1 MVVALT
7 TGVGSAMTLGLALYG
22 WHLLDEIDHINRR
35 LLARAAV
42 ARAGGR
48 IRP

>member
-7 TGVGSAMTLGLALYG
+7 TGLGSAVTLGLALYG
-22 WHLLDEIDHINRR
+22 WHLLEEIDQLEGR

-42 ARAGGR
+42 ARNRVVRRG
-48 IRP
+48 